1 MALPRWKFA
10 ALDVETTGL
19 DCMAGHEIIE
29 VAVVAFEPS
38 GIGERWSSLVKP
50 SRPIDP
56 ESIRVHGIRDA
67 DVAGA
72 PSMAVVLPIVEE
84 KTAGRVLVLHNA
96 PFDLEFLTSACMRL
110 DRLPVDRP
118 LVDTLMISRRCFPDA
133 QAHTLTELA
142 TRLGVAPERAHR
154 ALPDAVTTANVMLA
168 LCRRAEANG
177 GFPLFEPELI
187 RRVEAHPALRELAA
201 GSA

>member
-1 MALPRWKFA
+1 PSRSGRGSGRLAHAAAPSPDFLSLGAKLVALPKWKFA

-38 GIGERWSSLVKP
+38 GIEERWSSLVKP

-72 PSMAVVLPIVEE
+72 PSMAVVLPLVEE
-84 KTAGRVLVLHNA
+84 KTAGRV
-96 PFDLEFLTSACMRL
+96 
-110 DRLPVDRP
+110 
-118 LVDTLMISRRCFPDA
+118 
-133 QAHTLTELA
+133 
-142 TRLGVAPERAHR
+142 
-154 ALPDAVTTANVMLA
+154 
-168 LCRRAEANG
+168 
-177 GFPLFEPELI
+177 
-187 RRVEAHPALRELAA
+187 
-201 GSA
+201 